1 MFPKRS
7 NDTDDYKGLSKKQ
20 GSIKGLESIRLDF
33 KLKEFWVTQKTKDAM
48 AKDVANSLNTLSGST
63 IHYKTL
69 PDNSRPQWVDT
80 LSNLSDSLNGLARF
94 STSQIMGALDNSI
107 NATKDMILEASKVYL
122 MFNPQMHKRN
132 GELTFTGQVMG
143 RIYDVH
149 KASFQ
154 TEATKNALEAA
165 WNLMNPKSGKYEM
178 VSFQA
183 KVLTVENPALISE
196 MLYGTKGGLKDM
208 PDFSDLLGTIVKG
221 RDGQLLFVT
230 DARVFAQLAIDNDGD
245 VIQLSVL
252 KKVGESITTSAEF
265 AFYQKSPGLRTNG
278 GVRLLN
284 GLLSQQLS
292 GAAIDAAVTD
302 PVTKRQLELKRL
314 KATTDLT
321 LYARQRFFGA
331 QLDAF
336 GLNTTNTPESPY
348 KGTMDYRY
356 SKSDLLKTGAG
367 LITTG
372 ANGRSQFPDIKEIF
386 AFEEGGVKFIGD
398 DALSP
403 QALPSGVRS
412 ILRGASRGKEVAF
425 WEGYR
430 GKDLSN
436 KMYAQEYA
444 FGGYAKKQAMKE
456 LIPQVRSNKQVGL
469 LTNMVWVKEV
479 SEIMQSMTDKG
490 DLNNMI
496 DQLDTAFLKA
506 VSDHVSSGDI
516 DPKALAK
523 IRESAGMLAT
533 ITSKLGLGDRRF
545 KVLELQA
552 LKAGIGG
559 KAQTIGADASL
570 VWGEEA
576 QRVFT
581 ESASLY
587 LTKSKYFSG
596 MSVTQLSE
604 VLEDMMTG
612 NSRYLKSV
620 GPDFIT
626 QMTNPFG
633 SVLSSFESGGDGA
646 VTREVKP
653 RESKIRTDYSK
664 AALEKRAQSRP
675 LAHVLDRNGAKKTKG
690 ALDYLIEAGILE
702 VHRFDMSAETIGAEN
717 LGQLQRMAGQNPV
730 SSVTIVQRDAAGGY
744 RSWGSNPGIQ
754 ATDTAARQA
763 QLLENSVW
771 RPTVMLAN
779 ANGLAFDNTTP
790 PEDIIPLFL
799 DPLEAVRKATEN
811 VSGIIGLETQQ
822 KGGKGVKTHY
832 RFNIGDF
839 SGAAINNDGMPEAS
853 GITLKSFKDDEKL
866 LENALRGYS
875 SKKDFDNGD
884 IKKILNLDVESE
896 INRKGLM
903 DYAKNLLNRALN
915 ENDKE
920 AEIKFKRLVTGG
932 FMRSYAG
939 QSFERKFNAAVA
951 SVAGELAHQ
960 TTLTVQ
966 PGGGVGLGINQNSDV
981 WSRGSI
987 TITNEYGDIVDERDL
1002 ADGII
1007 IAQKWLN
1014 LRIGSKKSGPLNAA
1028 ARAFLYDP
1036 TKPSSVADKRGS
1048 KISSQA
1054 IAGVEIKATVAY
1066 FMPDTFL
1073 QEQGDDLTKKIF
1085 KGNADEW
1092 FEHFYLTLA
1101 EDKSGTYEDLS
1112 NKQKFQGQ
1120 GELFLTPAG
1129 AAKVKAQQKLKAG
1142 KLIEY
1147 EGIPPMKDQLSRKA
1161 QMFYGKWYYVLS
1173 EEELVSDA
1181 KLVNTAGWLKAMPIG
1196 ITTQYT
1202 MNPTGGGAK
1211 QNIDMMISLGEV
1223 FAKSTGINQLLI
1235 HHANELGLT
1244 SEEVKTKME
1253 KHRANFQK
1261 AVSTGDDKAL
1271 KGHITAM
1278 LEDFGLMKEEVEE
1291 IDEQGVVRKASAW
1304 VFGKRDERGNAA
1316 LADTTVISLTNVAEH
1331 LVARETWDENL
1342 QRLVIKG
1349 AESTQV
1355 MKGGLMSQDVINK
1368 IFGDGAVKAFD
1379 LFSVLGRDGEEGL
1392 IKSFARELN
1401 PGVVTLTD
1409 NMIAQAR
1416 QTLQVGFVAV
1426 AQQEYTGAAEKATE
1440 HLRSQLGLLMDA
1452 RLEILDAI
1460 SGGQIIQ
1467 GLGSIKKETHQLQA
1481 IAHSIGLASQAQK
1494 LGTIGKE
1501 LEGKSENMLHYL
1513 MKSTPANGKLAI
1525 AMAATAATATA
1536 FAMRG
1541 RVQAKREEARTR

>member
-165 WNLMNPKSGKYEM
+165 WNLMNPKNGKYEM

-252 KKVGESITTSAEF
+252 KKVGESITKSAEF

-284 GLLSQQLS
+284 GLLAKELS
-292 GAAIDAAVTD
+292 NAVNDTKD
-302 PVTKRQLELKRL
+302 PMLKRKLEIERL

-331 QLDAF
+331 QLTAF
-336 GLNTTNTPESPY
+336 GLTDSSKPFN
-348 KGTMDYRY
+348 GVMDYRY
-356 SKSDLLKTGAG
+356 SKSDLLKTGTG
-367 LITTG
+367 LISARPDGT
-372 ANGRSQFPDIKEIF
+372 SYYPDIRETF

-479 SEIMQSMTDKG
+479 SEIMQSMTDRG

-506 VSDHVSSGDI
+506 VSDHVNSGDL
-516 DPKALAK
+516 DPRALAK

-559 KAQTIGADASL
+559 KAQTVAADASL

-596 MSVTQLSE
+596 MSVSQLSE
-604 VLEDMMTG
+604 VLGDMMTG

-620 GPDFIT
+620 GPDFIS

-633 SVLSSFESGGDGA
+633 SVLASFEAGGDGA

-653 RESKIRTDYSK
+653 RESKIRTDYSQQ
-664 AALEKRAQSRP
+664 ALEKRAQSRP
-675 LAHVLDRNGAKKTKG
+675 LAHVLDRGGRKKTRG

-702 VHRFDMSAETIGAEN
+702 VHRFDLSAETIGAEN
-717 LGQLQRMAGQNPV
+717 LTQLQQAAGRNRV

-763 QLLENSVW
+763 QLLENSAW
-771 RPTVMLAN
+771 RPIVMFAN
-779 ANGLAFDNTTP
+779 SHGLAFDNTTP
-790 PEDIIPLFL
+790 PEDITMVYL
-799 DPLEAVRKATEN
+799 DPEEAIRKAVEDI
-811 VSGIIGLETQQ
+811 SGIIGLETQQ

-832 RFNIGDF
+832 RFNIGDY
-839 SGAAINNDGMPEAS
+839 SGAAVPSDGMPDAN
-853 GITLKSFKDDEKL
+853 GITLKTFRDDEKL

-875 SKKDFDNGD
+875 SKKDFDNSD
-884 IKKILNLDVESE
+884 IKKILNLDVNSE
-896 INRKGLM
+896 INRQGLI
-903 DYAKNLLNRALN
+903 DYAKNLLARALD

-939 QSFERKFNAAVA
+939 QSFERKINAAVA
-951 SVAGELAHQ
+951 AVAGELAHQ
-960 TTLTVQ
+960 TTLTIQ
-966 PGGGVGLGINQNSDV
+966 PGGGVGLGINKNSDV
-981 WSRGSI
+981 WNRGSI
-987 TITNEYGDIVDERDL
+987 TVTNEYGDIGDESDL

-1014 LRIGSKKSGPLNAA
+1014 LRIGSKKSGPLNSAV
-1028 ARAFLYDP
+1028 RAFLYDP
-1036 TKPSSVADKRGS
+1036 SKPSSVADKRGS

-1054 IAGVEIKATVAY
+1054 VAGVEIKATVAY

-1073 QEQGDDLTKKIF
+1073 QEKGDRLTGETF
-1085 KGNADEW
+1085 GNDANKW
-1092 FEHFYLTLA
+1092 FEHFYLTYA

-1112 NKQKFQGQ
+1112 NKEKFQGQ
-1120 GELFLTPAG
+1120 GEAFLTPAG
-1129 AAKVKAQQKLKAG
+1129 SDKVKTQQKLRAG

-1147 EGIPPMKDQLSRKA
+1147 EGIPPIKDQLSRKA
-1161 QMFYGKWYYVLS
+1161 QMFYGKWYYILS
-1173 EEELVSDA
+1173 EEELISDA
-1181 KLVNTAGWLKAMPIG
+1181 KIVNTAGWLKVMPIG
-1196 ITTQYT
+1196 ITNQYI
-1202 MNPTGGGAK
+1202 MNPLGGGPK
-1211 QNIDMMISLGEV
+1211 QNIDMIISLGEV
-1223 FAKSTGINQLLI
+1223 FAKSTGLNQLLI

-1253 KHRANFQK
+1253 RHRGNFQN
-1261 AVSTGDDKAL
+1261 AVSRGDDEAL
-1271 KGHITAM
+1271 KRHITNM
-1278 LEDFGLMKEEVEE
+1278 LEDFGLIEEEVEE
-1291 IDEQGVVRKASAW
+1291 LDGEGKRLNGRKAW
-1304 VFGKRDERGNAA
+1304 VFGKRDQAGKAD
-1316 LADTTVISLTNVAEH
+1316 LANTTVISLTNVSEH
-1331 LVARETWDENL
+1331 LVARETWDEETERFL
-1342 QRLVIKG
+1342 IKG

-1355 MKGGLMSQDVINK
+1355 IKGGLMSQDVINK

-1379 LFSVLGRDGEEGL
+1379 LFSILGSTEEGL

-1401 PGVVTLTD
+1401 PGAGTLTD
-1409 NMIAQAR
+1409 SMIAQAR

-1440 HLRSQLGLLMDA
+1440 HLRVQLGLLMDA
-1452 RLEILDAI
+1452 RLEILDSL
-1460 SGGQIIQ
+1460 SGGDIIPN
-1467 GLGSIKKETHQLQA
+1467 LGRIKKETRQLQET
-1481 IAHSIGLASQAQK
+1481 AHSIGLSSQAQK
-1494 LGTIGKE
+1494 LGAMGKE